1 MNSNRMLQQFHA
13 IFGIFM
19 VVFYLG
25 ISIFLFFF
33 AKMFKIDQALR
44 VIIGSTFILL
54 GIYRITVTYKQIK
67 ESFFIYRDE
76 EE

>member
-54 GIYRITVTYKQIK
+54 GIYRITVTYRQIK
-67 ESFFIYRDE
+67 QAFFTKENDE
-76 EE
+76 E